1 MMKKLLVIV
10 GVISSALTIGTPAQ
24 AQNNVTLQAD
34 VKLIRMVDDNGAT
47 RETLEEPSKV
57 VPGDSLVFRTA
68 YNNDTGT
75 AADNVVVTNPLP
87 AAVKLAK
94 DGDFEVSVDGGNTFG
109 PLTTRRISDAQGSTR
124 AASLDDVTHVR
135 WTLKSVGPGENGQFE
150 YFATVR

>member
-1 MMKKLLVIV
+1 MMKKLFVIAAA
-10 GVISSALTIGTPAQ
+10 ISSALTVGTPAQ

-34 VKLIRMVDDNGAT
+34 VKLIRMVDGNGAT

-68 YNNDTGT
+68 YSNDTGT

-94 DGDFEVSVDGGNTFG
+94 DGDFEASVDGGNAFG
-109 PLTTRRISDAQGSTR
+109 PLATLRVADAQGNTR

-135 WTLKSVGPGENGQFE
+135 WTLKSVAPGEKGQFQ